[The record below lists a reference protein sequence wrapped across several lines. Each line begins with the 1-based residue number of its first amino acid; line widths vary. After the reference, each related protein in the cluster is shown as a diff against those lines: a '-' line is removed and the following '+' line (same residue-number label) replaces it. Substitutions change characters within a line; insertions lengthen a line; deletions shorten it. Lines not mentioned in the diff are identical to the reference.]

1 MKNPDE
7 NGSVSKI
14 FIKFAVGL
22 LHLDQPAWRN
32 VFSRGI
38 KEEVA
43 HAELSAAKPNKV
55 AQHEAGFG
63 WEQ

>member
-7 NGSVSKI
+7 NGSVSKL
-14 FIKFAVGL
+14 FSNFALGL
-22 LHLDQPAWRN
+22 LRLDQSAWRN

-55 AQHEAGFG
+55 AQHEVGFG